1 MSTVAAVTGAT
12 GRIGQALVTALLGRG
27 YQVRA
32 LTRRPRPP
40 RQGIEW
46 IPGDLG
52 DRDAI
57 ASMIRGSGIVFHAGG
72 QLEGDPALIHRSL
85 VEGTANVLR
94 AAGSTMRVVH
104 LSSLVVLDTGSPRS
118 PSTINE
124 SSPLEPDPSRRG
136 CYTQAKVEAEA
147 LVRDAAGRQDVII
160 IRPGIV
166 VTDEPAPAI
175 PLSIGV
181 VTGRWVILVG
191 PARAAV
197 PVVHVNDVAGGLLL
211 AATALPRGEILHL
224 VDPARAS
231 RIELFRR
238 LNDGSRSRTALDI
251 SWIAKPVARLVA
263 RIPRGTAANT
273 SYRMLAAGVPHTWDT
288 SRALSLDWKPDHLGR
303 WLAGAS
309 SG

>member
-12 GRIGQALVTALLGRG
+12 GRIGQALVTALLERG

-32 LTRRPRPP
+32 LTRRPRPS

-136 CYTQAKVEAEA
+136 CYSQAKVEAEA
-147 LVRDAAGRQDVII
+147 LARQAAAVQDVVI

-166 VTDEPAPAI
+166 VTDEAAPAM

-181 VTGRWVILVG
+181 AAGRWVLLVG
-191 PARAAV
+191 PARAAL
-197 PVVHVNDVAGGLLL
+197 PVVHVNDVASGLLQ

-224 VDPARAS
+224 VDPARVS

-238 LNDGSRSRTALDI
+238 FNDGSRRALDV
-251 SWIAKPVARLVA
+251 SGIAKPVARLVA

-273 SYRMLAAGVPHTWDT
+273 SYRMLAAGVPHAWDT
-288 SRALSLDWKPDHLGR
+288 SRALSLGWKPDHLDR

-309 SG
+309 IG